1 MPQAY
6 KYIVTIL
13 CCLFNYVDSRLLSF
27 IFETRANP
35 GVQSMMSCSCI
46 CGAQLR
52 YKTRGRLRPQICV
65 ILYFVCIK
73 WIYPIWVYRKYTHL
87 GYILPNGLYSP
98 NGILLNWWDDN
109 EIIIMIFRHDHEC
122 LELEEDIYSFESN
135 WSSIWGAI
143 INKLTLRW
151 YFSKLWF

>member
-13 CCLFNYVDSRLLSF
+13 CCLFNYVDSRLLSC

-52 YKTRGRLRPQICV
+52 YKTRGRLRPHICV
-65 ILYFVCIK
+65 ILYFVYIR
-73 WIYPIWVYRKYTHL
+73 WIYPIWIYRKYTHL

-98 NGILLNWWDDN
+98 NGILPNCLCWMGNSCKQIN
-109 EIIIMIFRHDHEC
+109 MLIKIFH
-122 LELEEDIYSFESN
+122 L
-135 WSSIWGAI
+135 
-143 INKLTLRW
+143 
-151 YFSKLWF
+151 